1 MKGYEKVVYML
12 YKILVALDDSF
23 MSRMVFD
30 EALDLSRKTGASL
43 MLLHVMTPEE
53 RNHPELPRSYVP
65 YYYPIITDE
74 LLQQYQAEWEAAEN
88 RGLELLRSLAQEA
101 TGVAVEFTQNI
112 GSPGRVI
119 CDLAK
124 DWGATLIVTG
134 RRGRTGLSEL
144 FLGSVSNYVI
154 HHAPCSVFVVQG
166 KVQTEVKVTPEENA
180 NLTVSA
186 KQRTV

>member
-1 MKGYEKVVYML
+1 MQRQVYML
-12 YKILVALDDSF
+12 YKILVAVDDSF
-23 MSRMVFD
+23 MNRVVFD

-53 RNHPELPRSYVP
+53 KNHPELPRSYIP

-74 LLQQYQAEWEAAEN
+74 LLQQYQKEWEAAEN
-88 RGLELLRSLAQEA
+88 RGLEMLRSLAQEA
-101 TGVAVEFTQNI
+101 TGVTVELTQNI
-112 GSPGRVI
+112 GNPGRVI

-144 FLGSVSNYVI
+144 FMGSVSNYVI

-166 KVQTEVKVTPEENA
+166 RVQAEAITLEEKDT
-180 NLTVSA
+180 LVST
-186 KQRTV
+186 KQHTD

>member
-1 MKGYEKVVYML
+1 ML
-12 YKILVALDDSF
+12 YKILVAVDESL
-23 MSRMVFD
+23 MNRGVFE

-43 MLLHVMTPEE
+43 MLVHVLTPEE
-53 RNHPELPRSYVP
+53 RNHPELPRSYIP

-74 LLQQYQAEWEAAEN
+74 LLQQYQAEWERAET

-112 GSPGRVI
+112 GNPGRVI
-119 CDLAK
+119 CEVAK
-124 DWGATLIVTG
+124 NWGATLIVMG

-144 FLGSVSNYVI
+144 LMGSVSNYVI

-166 KVQTEVKVTPEENA
+166 TAQAATVTPEENTT
-180 NLTVSA
+180 LVTSA
-186 KQRTV
+186 K